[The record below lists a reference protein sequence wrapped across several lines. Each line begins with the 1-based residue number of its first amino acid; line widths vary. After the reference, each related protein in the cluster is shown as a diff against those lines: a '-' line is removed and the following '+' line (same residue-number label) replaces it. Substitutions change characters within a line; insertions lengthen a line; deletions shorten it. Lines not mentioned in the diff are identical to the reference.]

1 MGEDPLVTVND
12 VVGFRSRVGYLRVN
26 DSVAIRCGFGQDA
39 HVAERGGRGK
49 ELGKVEHS
57 LESLLLIR
65 YFPCPLTSNEAEG
78 ISESRYIGVVTICHE
93 LWPSEQLSSLSDLVN
108 VSFLQIST
116 LS

>member
-49 ELGKVEHS
+49 ELGKVFLLNHYYQLGTFHVRS
-57 LESLLLIR
+57 LPMKQKASQR
-65 YFPCPLTSNEAEG
+65 VGT
-78 ISESRYIGVVTICHE
+78 
-93 LWPSEQLSSLSDLVN
+93 LV
-108 VSFLQIST
+108 L
-116 LS
+116 